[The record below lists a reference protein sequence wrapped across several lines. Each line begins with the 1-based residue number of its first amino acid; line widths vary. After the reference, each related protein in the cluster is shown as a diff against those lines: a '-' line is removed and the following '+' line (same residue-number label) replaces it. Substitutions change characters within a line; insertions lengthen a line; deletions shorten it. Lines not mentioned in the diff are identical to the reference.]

1 MILQPL
7 IDNARLF
14 LLVFMRVAA
23 LLQVAPLLSS
33 GSLPLPVR
41 LGLAFFTAFL
51 VFPWVAAAGYPL
63 PDDTLHYILLLIG
76 EVLIGIIIGFV
87 LTLILSVFQLAGQ
100 LYSLQMGF
108 GASQVFDPL
117 AQIQIPLMGQFI
129 NVIALFIFLSSNG
142 LQRLFLTAVLRSF
155 EALRAVDLLTLRE
168 AIVRTVLLR
177 LSRLFE
183 QALIMA
189 FPILGVLFL
198 IYVTIGL
205 IAKASPQM
213 NLLIL
218 GFPFSIAVAFLI
230 IFLTMPLLAEAFER
244 IFAQAFETILRLFPP
259 ARIEAAP

>member
-14 LLVFMRVAA
+14 LLIFVRIAA
-23 LLQVAPLLSS
+23 LLQIAPLFSS
-33 GSLPLPVR
+33 GAVPLPVR
-41 LGLAFFTAFL
+41 LGMAFFTAFL
-51 VFPWVAAAGYPL
+51 VLPWVATAGYSMPDAPL
-63 PDDTLHYILLLIG
+63 QYALLVVG
-76 EVLIGIIIGFV
+76 EALIGIIIGF
-87 LTLILSVFQLAGQ
+87 LLQLIFTVFQLAGQ

-129 NVIALFIFLSSNG
+129 NLIALFIFLSSNG

-155 EALRAVDLLTLRE
+155 ETLRAIDLVTMRE
-168 AIVRTVLLR
+168 AIVRTILLR

-183 QALIMA
+183 QALIMS

-218 GFPFSIAVAFLI
+218 GFPFSIAVAFLMLFLI
-230 IFLTMPLLAEAFER
+230 MPFLTEFFEV
-244 IFAQAFETILRLFPP
+244 IFSQAFDTILRIFPTERVGV
-259 ARIEAAP
+259 AQ